1 MLLGLNSRMLLL
13 AGLVVLF
20 LFGASHANAQEVY
33 RSDQHDFKLVEVVSG
48 LEWPWG
54 LDFLPNGDMLVTEKE
69 EVRLRLVK
77 DAKLA
82 PQSIGGL
89 PNNIQS
95 GGQGG
100 LLDVV
105 VHPDF
110 ETNGFI
116 YLSYSGH
123 DESGAGTEVIRGR
136 LSGHTLEDVQVIFA
150 VEPKTPGW
158 LHYGS
163 RLVFAADGTLFVTVG
178 DRHSYREEAQN
189 PQNHLGSVMR
199 INDDGSVPPD
209 NPFVGKEGHKPEIY
223 SYGHRNVQGLALRP
237 SNQVMWM
244 HEHGPDGGDEV
255 NILDKPGANYGWPAI
270 TYGIDYSGEI
280 ISEQT
285 HAEGMEQPVVHWTP
299 SIAPSGMAFYDGN
312 EFPEWRDDIFLGALA
327 GSHIRR
333 LELDGDKVTNQEVLL
348 EDYSRIRDVVNGP
361 DGYLYFII
369 DDPEGKI
376 LRLEPL

>member
-1 MLLGLNSRMLLL
+1 MVPGLNSRMLLL
-13 AGLVVLF
+13 AGLCLF
-20 LFGASHANAQEVY
+20 LFGASHAKAQEVY
-33 RSDQHDFKLVEVVSG
+33 LSDQHDFKLVEVVSG

-69 EVRLRLVK
+69 EARLRLVK

-82 PQSIGGL
+82 PQFIGGL

-110 ETNGFI
+110 ETNQFI

-333 LELDGDKVTNQEVLL
+333 LELDGDKVANQEVLL
-348 EDYSRIRDVVNGP
+348 QDYSRIRDVVNGP